1 MFSFLHLI
9 LQGCV
14 DAKYV
19 SSKTNLVFANR
30 LLYWLLVVLFDLGFA
45 SVNANGCKRPDR
57 GGGRPVEKRVNNY
70 YLLIG

>member
-1 MFSFLHLI
+1 MLCFLHLI

-14 DAKYV
+14 DGKDV

-45 SVNANGCKRPDR
+45 SVNTNGCMGLTEEEVGQWKS
-57 GGGRPVEKRVNNY
+57 E
-70 YLLIG
+70 LIIVTSL